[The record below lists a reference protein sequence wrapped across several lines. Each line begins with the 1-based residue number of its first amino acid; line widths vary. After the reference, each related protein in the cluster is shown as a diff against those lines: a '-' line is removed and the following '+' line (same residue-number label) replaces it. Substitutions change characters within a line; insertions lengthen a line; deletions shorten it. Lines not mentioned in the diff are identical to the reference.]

1 MRHRFGTTMTLEELI
16 QEIEEQ
22 KGLMIDVATG
32 RRQIQDV
39 NEAYIARRERIKH
52 DLAERSIRDPNGFT
66 DLWRWY
72 ERWKKGDLPS
82 YQSRRIFI
90 ADLYDPLLEQL
101 RGLAAGQ
108 LAPPEPTGWPR
119 VDRVISD
126 LRQKVDAAENE
137 EEFQAIGLLCREAL
151 ISLSQLIYD
160 ADRHRTLDGIRASE
174 TDAKRMLEAYLAVEL
189 AGGPNEEARRHAK
202 AALDLAV
209 ALQHRRTATFRD
221 AALCAEATTAV
232 VNLVAIISGKRDR

>member
-1 MRHRFGTTMTLEELI
+1 MTLEELI

-32 RRQIQDV
+32 RRQIQDI
-39 NEAYIARRERIKH
+39 NDAYIGRRERIKVG
-52 DLAERSIRDPNGFT
+52 LGEQSIRDPNTFT

-72 ERWKKGDLPS
+72 DRWKKGDLPS

-101 RGLAAGQ
+101 RAASSGQ
-108 LAPPEPTGWPR
+108 FPRPEPTGWPR

-126 LRQKVDAAENE
+126 LRQKVDSAQNE

-160 ADRHRTLDGIRASE
+160 ANRHPTLDGVAAST
-174 TDAKRMLEAYLAVEL
+174 TDAKRMLEAYLSAEL

>member
-1 MRHRFGTTMTLEELI
+1 MTLEELI

-39 NEAYIARRERIKH
+39 NEAYVARRERIKASLG
-52 DLAERSIRDPNGFT
+52 DRSMRDPNSFT

-72 ERWKKGDLPS
+72 DRWKKGDLPS

-101 RGLAAGQ
+101 RAMSEGQ

-126 LRQKVDAAENE
+126 LRQKVDGAENE

-160 ADRHRTLDGIRASE
+160 VDRHPTLDGVQPSA
-174 TDAKRMLEAYLAVEL
+174 TDAKRMLEAYLSAEL

-221 AALCAEATTAV
+221 AALCVEATTAV
-232 VNLVAIISGKRDR
+232 VNLVAIISGKRDH

>member
-1 MRHRFGTTMTLEELI
+1 MTLEELI
-16 QEIEEQ
+16 REIEEQ

-39 NEAYIARRERIKH
+39 NEAYIARRER
-52 DLAERSIRDPNGFT
+52 LRVGLGERSGRDPNGFS

-72 ERWKKGDLPS
+72 DRWKKGDLPS
-82 YQSRRIFI
+82 YQSRRTFI

-101 RGLAAGQ
+101 RAALAGKLQ
-108 LAPPEPTGWPR
+108 PPEPTGWPR

-126 LRQKVDAAENE
+126 LRQKVDAAQDE

-151 ISLSQLIYD
+151 ISLGQLVYD
-160 ADRHRTLDGIRASE
+160 PIRHSMLDGVKPSD
-174 TDAKRMLEAYLAVEL
+174 TDAKRMLEAYMATEL

-202 AALDLAV
+202 ASLDLAV

-221 AALCAEATTAV
+221 AALCAEATTSV
-232 VNLVAIISGKRDR
+232 VNIVAIISGKRDH

>member
-1 MRHRFGTTMTLEELI
+1 MTPEELI

-22 KGLMIDVATG
+22 RGLMIDVATG

-39 NEAYIARRERIKH
+39 NDAYIGRRERIKSG
-52 DLAERSIRDPNGFT
+52 LEERSIRDPNTFT

-72 ERWKKGDLPS
+72 DRWKKGDLPS

-101 RGLAAGQ
+101 RAGSAER
-108 LAPPEPTGWPR
+108 LPRPEPTGWPR

-126 LRQKVDAAENE
+126 LRQKVDSARNE
-137 EEFQAIGLLCREAL
+137 EEFQSIGLLCREAL
-151 ISLSQLIYD
+151 ISLSQLIFD
-160 ADRHRTLDGIRASE
+160 ASRHPTLDGVEASA
-174 TDAKRMLEAYLAVEL
+174 TDAKRMLEAYLGAEL

-221 AALCAEATTAV
+221 AALCVEATTAV
-232 VNLVAIISGKRDR
+232 VNLVAIISGKRDPLNSQL